1 MTNRFDGVG
10 NLGQAPRLTQVTQ
23 QDDTI
28 PVLDLRIYFER
39 PVPGAGNGEY
49 VDRGGFW
56 LNVSLWGAR
65 AEQAAPLLN
74 KGTRVCVRGVLVED
88 RWTDAESGE
97 RRIALK
103 LRADYLALD
112 PLRLVSI
119 VEQEARHAPAA

>member
-1 MTNRFDGVG
+1 MSNRFEGVG

-23 QDDTI
+23 QDAKV

-39 PVPGAGNGEY
+39 PVPGEGNGEY

-65 AEQAAPLLN
+65 AEQAASLLQ
-74 KGTRVCVRGVLVED
+74 KGTRVCVRGVLAED
-88 RWTDAESGE
+88 RWTDTESGE
-97 RRIALK
+97 TRIALK

-112 PLRLVSI
+112 PLRLASI
-119 VEQEARHAPAA
+119 VEQETRHAPAA